1 MREPRSNHAQRPR
14 SSVPG
19 PALATLRIGSTNSP
33 NGADFNVLPSGATV
47 PGSDHDSLER
57 HLHALQRALEI
68 AQRRYV
74 RGVASSLDVLDSR
87 RSLYSAQLALVQ
99 ARAQYLTATVDPY
112 QALGGGW
119 NATPQ

>member
-1 MREPRSNHAQRPR
+1 
-14 SSVPG
+14 
-19 PALATLRIGSTNSP
+19 
-33 NGADFNVLPSGATV
+33 
-47 PGSDHDSLER
+47 
-57 HLHALQRALEI
+57 LHALQRALEI

-99 ARAQYLTATVDPY
+99 ARAQYLTATVDLY

-119 NATPQ
+119 NVTPR